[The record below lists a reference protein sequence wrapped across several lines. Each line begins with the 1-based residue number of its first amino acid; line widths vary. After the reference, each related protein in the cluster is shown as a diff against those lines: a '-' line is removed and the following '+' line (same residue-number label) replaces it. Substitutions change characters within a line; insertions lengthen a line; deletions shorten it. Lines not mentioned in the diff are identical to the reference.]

1 MRGQQSLEE
10 LLAAPSWEVAPLLV
24 GWRFETRFQGVVTA
38 VVLTEVEA
46 YDQTD
51 AASHSFRGP
60 TVRTAAMFGAPG
72 HLYVYRSYGIH
83 WCVNIVTGPPGHG
96 AAVLLRAGRAVAGE
110 EEMARR
116 RGRRTNLCDGP
127 GKLTQA
133 LGITDRHDQL
143 KLEHDG
149 EIRLLPTGEK
159 PTVIA
164 TPRIGITKATE
175 RPWRFVAAAPGAR
188 F

>member
-1 MRGQQSLEE
+1 MDA
-10 LLAAPSWEVAPLLV
+10 LLSRPSWEVAPRLI
-24 GWRFETRFQGVVTA
+24 GWRFETRFGGETTA
-38 VVLTEVEA
+38 VLLTEVEA

-60 TVRTAAMFGAPG
+60 TRRSRIMFEGPG

-96 AAVLLRAGRAVAGE
+96 AAVLLRAGRPVEGIAT
-110 EEMARR
+110 MARR
-116 RGRRTNLCDGP
+116 RGRDDHLTDGP

-133 LGITDRHDQL
+133 LGIGG
-143 KLEHDG
+143 EHDGLYLETAG
-149 EIRLLPTGEK
+149 EIRLIPTAAT
-159 PTVIA
+159 PRVLA
-164 TPRIGITKATE
+164 TPRIGISKATDT
-175 RPWRFVAAAPGAR
+175 PWRFVAVGEEPV